1 MTVAKERIRESAP
14 SKVSVSHP
22 LEPLTPEEI
31 SMAVEIV
38 RRGKSLGDSVRFA
51 SVTLN
56 EPPKS
61 VALSFKPG
69 DNIEREAFIILL
81 DNATASTYEA
91 IVSLEGVTDSGQ
103 GSGQIKSW
111 QYLPNVQPPIM
122 LDEFVE
128 CEAAVKANPDF
139 QAAIAKRGITN
150 PDLVMVDPWS
160 AGHYGLEEEEG
171 VRLSRALCWVRANP
185 TDHGYARPIEGV
197 IPVVDLNKME
207 VIRVED
213 YGVVPL
219 PPKDGNYTPEYVKN
233 YRTDIKPLEI
243 VQPEGP
249 SFEVTGHNISWQK
262 WNIRVSFTP
271 REGLVLYNV
280 TYTDGE
286 GTDSEEVRPIF
297 YRASLAE
304 MTVPYGDPQPHH
316 YRKNAFDVGE
326 YGIGSLANSLTLGC
340 DCLGEIYYFD
350 GFITNSRGEVVKIE
364 NAICLHEEDFG
375 ILWKHMDWRT
385 EQTEVRR
392 SRRLVI
398 SFIAT
403 VGNYEYGFYWYFYQ
417 DGTIQY
423 EVKLTGVV
431 STAAVMPGAIPKY
444 GTLVAPQLNAP
455 IHQHIFNV
463 RMDMQIDGTNNSV
476 YEVDIVPE
484 EDSDNPYGNA
494 FYAKSTLLP
503 TEQAAQ
509 RLIDPMKGRYW
520 KIVNPSK
527 ANAMGYPTAYKLMPG
542 DNTLPLAKADASVT
556 KRAAYMTR
564 HLWVTPYDVDEKY
577 PAGDYP
583 NQNPGGAG
591 LPFWT
596 ERDRPIENTDIVVWY
611 TFAHS
616 HSPRAEDWPVMPVA
630 TIGFKLKPL
639 NFFDE
644 NPANDVPPSKAKQTC
659 CH

>member
-1 MTVAKERIRESAP
+1 MTISQERTIKLSA
-14 SKVSVSHP
+14 VSHP

-31 SMAVEIV
+31 AAAVAIV
-38 RRGKSLGDSVRFA
+38 REQKSLGPNVRFA
-51 SVTLN
+51 TVTLK
-56 EPPKS
+56 EPAKAA
-61 VALSFKPG
+61 VLSFRLG
-69 DNIEREAFIILL
+69 DYVVREAFIVLL
-81 DNATASTYEA
+81 DNATARTYEA
-91 IVSLEGVTDSGQ
+91 VVSLNKERVTTWEH
-103 GSGQIKSW
+103 I
-111 QYLPNVQPPIM
+111 PNVQPPIM

-128 CEAAVKANPDF
+128 CEAAVKASPEF
-139 QAAIAKRGITN
+139 RAAIAKRGITD

-160 AGHYGLEEEEG
+160 AGNYGIAEEEG
-171 VRLSRALCWVRANP
+171 LRLSRALCWVRANP

-197 IPVVDLNKME
+197 IPVVDLNKMK

-233 YRTDIKPLEI
+233 YRTDVKPLEI

-249 SFEVTGHNISWQK
+249 SFEVNDHEVRWQK
-262 WNIRVSFTP
+262 WKIRVGFTP
-271 REGLVLYNV
+271 REGLVLYDV
-280 TYTDGE
+280 TYQDGE
-286 GTDSEEVRPIF
+286 KERPIF

-326 YGIGSLANSLTLGC
+326 YGIGSLANSLSLGC
-340 DCLGEIYYFD
+340 DCLGVIHYFD
-350 GFITNSRGEVVKIE
+350 GFITNSRGEVVEIE

-375 ILWKHMDWRT
+375 VLWKHMDWRT
-385 EQTEVRR
+385 AQTEVRR

-431 STAAVMPGAIPKY
+431 STAAVTPGEVPKY
-444 GTLVAPQLNAP
+444 GTLVAPQLCAP

-463 RMDMQIDGTNNSV
+463 RLDMCVDGMNNSV
-476 YEVDIVPE
+476 YEVDIVPAK
-484 EDSDNPYGNA
+484 DKDNPYGNA
-494 FYAKSTLLP
+494 FYAQSTLLP
-503 TEQAAQ
+503 TELAAQ
-509 RLIDPMKGRYW
+509 RQIDPMKGRYW
-520 KIVNPSK
+520 KIANPNK
-527 ANAMGYPTAYKLMPG
+527 MNAVGYPTAYKLMPG
-542 DNTLPLAKADASVT
+542 ENTLPLARADASVT
-556 KRAAYMTR
+556 KRATYMTQ
-564 HLWVTPYDVDEKY
+564 HLWVTPYHADENY

-591 LPFWT
+591 LPHWT
-596 ERDRPIENTDIVVWY
+596 AGDRSVEDTDIVVWY

-616 HSPRAEDWPVMPVA
+616 HSPRAEDWPVMPVS
-630 TIGFKLKPL
+630 TIGFMLKPL

-644 NPANDVPPSKAKQTC
+644 NPANDVPPSPNQQGSKHAC
-659 CH
+659 C

>member
-1 MTVAKERIRESAP
+1 MTLAQERTVTTVTVE
-14 SKVSVSHP
+14 HP
-22 LEPLTPEEI
+22 LTPLTPEEI
-31 SMAVEIV
+31 SAAVAII
-38 RRGKSLGDSVRFA
+38 RQAKSLESSFRFA
-51 SVTLN
+51 TVTLN
-56 EPPKS
+56 EPAKAT
-61 VALSFKPG
+61 VLGFQPG
-69 DNIEREAFIILL
+69 DEIEREAFVILL
-81 DNATASTYEA
+81 DNATAKTYEA
-91 IVSLEGVTDSGQ
+91 VVSLKSSTL
-103 GSGQIKSW
+103 KSW
-111 QYLPNVQPPIM
+111 QHIPGVQPPIM

-128 CEAAVKANPDF
+128 CEAAVKASQEFRD
-139 QAAIAKRGITN
+139 AIAKRGITD

-160 AGHYGLEEEEG
+160 AGHYGIAEEDG
-171 VRLSRALCWVRANP
+171 VRLSRALCWVKANP
-185 TDHGYARPIEGV
+185 TDNGYARPIEGV

-233 YRTDIKPLEI
+233 YRQDLKPLEI

-249 SFEVTGHNISWQK
+249 SFDVNGHEISWQK
-262 WNIRVSFTP
+262 WKIRIGFTP
-271 REGLVLYNV
+271 REGLVLYTV
-280 TYTDGE
+280 TYTDNGE
-286 GTDSEEVRPIF
+286 ERPIF

-304 MTVPYGDPQPHH
+304 MTVPYGDTKPYH

-326 YGIGSLANSLTLGC
+326 YGIGSLANSLKLGC

-350 GFITNSRGEVVKIE
+350 AFITDSRGDVAQIE
-364 NAICLHEEDFG
+364 NAVCLHEEDFG

-423 EVKLTGVV
+423 EVKLTGMV
-431 STAAVMPGAIPKY
+431 STAAVMPDEVPKY
-444 GTLVAPQLNAP
+444 GTLIAPQLNAP

-463 RMDMQIDGTNNSV
+463 RMDMSVDGANNSV

-484 EDSDNPYGNA
+484 EDEHNPYGNA

-509 RLIDPMKGRYW
+509 RVIDPMKGRYW

-527 ANAMGYPTAYKLMPG
+527 TNAMGYPTAYKLMPG
-542 DNTLPLAKADASVT
+542 ENTLPLARPDASVIR
-556 KRAAYMTR
+556 RATYMTK
-564 HLWVTPYDVDEKY
+564 HLWVTPYRPDEKF

-583 NQNPGGAG
+583 NQHPGGVG
-591 LPFWT
+591 LPEWT
-596 ERDRPIENTDIVVWY
+596 QADRSVEDTDVVVWY
-611 TFAHS
+611 TF
-616 HSPRAEDWPVMPVA
+616 
-630 TIGFKLKPL
+630 
-639 NFFDE
+639 
-644 NPANDVPPSKAKQTC
+644 
-659 CH
+659 

>member
-1 MTVAKERIRESAP
+1 MTLAQEKVTAAVA
-14 SKVSVSHP
+14 VNHP
-22 LEPLTPEEI
+22 LEPLTPDEI
-31 SMAVEIV
+31 TTAVAIV
-38 RRGKSLGDSVRFA
+38 RQQKSLGTSFRFA
-51 SVTLN
+51 TVTLN
-56 EPPKS
+56 EPAKAT
-61 VALSFKPG
+61 VLSFKPG
-69 DNIEREAFIILL
+69 DSIEREVFMILL
-81 DNATASTYEA
+81 DNATANTYEA
-91 IVSLEGVTDSGQ
+91 IVSL
-103 GSGQIKSW
+103 GSGMVTSW
-111 QYLPNVQPPIM
+111 EHIPGVQPPIM

-128 CEAAVKANPDF
+128 CEAAVKADPAF
-139 QAAIAKRGITN
+139 QAAIAKRGITD

-160 AGHYGLEEEEG
+160 AGNYGIADEEG
-171 VRLSRALCWVRANP
+171 VRLSRALCWVKANP
-185 TDHGYARPIEGV
+185 TDNGYARPIEGV

-219 PPKDGNYTPEYVKN
+219 PPKDGNYTTEYVKS
-233 YRTDIKPLEI
+233 YRQDLKPLEI

-249 SFEVTGHNISWQK
+249 SFNVTGHEIAWQK
-262 WNIRVSFTP
+262 WKIRVGFTP
-271 REGLVLYNV
+271 REGLVLYTV
-280 TYTDGE
+280 TYTDQGE
-286 GTDSEEVRPIF
+286 ERPIF

-304 MTVPYGDPQPHH
+304 MTVPYGDPKPNH

-350 GFITNSRGEVVKIE
+350 AFITDSRGDVAQIE

-423 EVKLTGVV
+423 EIKLTGIV
-431 STAAVMPGAIPKY
+431 STAAVMPSEVPKY

-463 RMDMQIDGTNNSV
+463 RMDMCVDGQNNSV

-484 EDSDNPYGNA
+484 EDDNNPYGNA

-503 TEQAAQ
+503 TEQVAQ
-509 RLIDPMKGRYW
+509 RLIDPMNGRYW
-520 KIVNPSK
+520 KIVNPLRTNS
-527 ANAMGYPTAYKLMPG
+527 MGYPTAYKLMPG
-542 DNTLPLAKADASVT
+542 ENTLPLARPNASVT
-556 KRAAYMTR
+556 HRATYMTK
-564 HLWVTPYDVDEKY
+564 HLWVTPYNPSEKY
-577 PAGDYP
+577 PAGNYP
-583 NQNPGGAG
+583 NQHPGGAG
-591 LPFWT
+591 LPEWT
-596 ERDRPIENTDIVVWY
+596 QGDRSVEDTDVVVWY

-616 HSPRAEDWPVMPVA
+616 HSPRAEDWPVMPVG
-630 TIGFKLKPL
+630 TIGFMLKPL

-644 NPANDVPPSKAKQTC
+644 NPANDVPPSPANHGSRNT
-659 CH
+659 

>member
-1 MTVAKERIRESAP
+1 MTLATERTATAT
-14 SKVSVSHP
+14 KVSHP
-22 LEPLTPEEI
+22 LEPLMPEE
-31 SMAVEIV
+31 MTAAVEIV
-38 RRGKSLGDSVRFA
+38 RKQKSLSSDVRFVT
-51 SVTLN
+51 VTLR
-56 EPPKS
+56 EPAKEAVLGFS
-61 VALSFKPG
+61 KG
-69 DNIEREAFIILL
+69 DYIAREAFIILL
-81 DNATASTYEA
+81 DNARAKTYEA
-91 IVSLEGVTDSGQ
+91 VVSLSQETVV
-103 GSGQIKSW
+103 SW
-111 QYLPNVQPPIM
+111 DYIPNVQPPIM

-128 CEAAVKANPDF
+128 CEAAVKASPEF

-160 AGHYGLEEEEG
+160 AGNYGIAEEEG

-249 SFEVTGHNISWQK
+249 SFEVNDHEISWQK
-262 WNIRVSFTP
+262 WNIRVGFTP

-280 TYTDGE
+280 TYTDKGE
-286 GTDSEEVRPIF
+286 ERPVF

-304 MTVPYGDPQPHH
+304 MTVPYGDPLPHH

-340 DCLGEIYYFD
+340 DCLGVIHYFD
-350 GFITNSRGEVVKIE
+350 GFITSSRGEVAKIE

-431 STAAVMPGAIPKY
+431 STAAVMPGEVSKY

-463 RMDMQIDGTNNSV
+463 RMDMCVDGANNSV

-484 EDSDNPYGNA
+484 EGDRNPYGNA

-503 TEQAAQ
+503 TELAAQ

-520 KIVNPSK
+520 KIVNPAK
-527 ANAMGYPTAYKLMPG
+527 TNAMGYPTAYKLMPG
-542 DNTLPLAKADASVT
+542 DNTLPMARSDASVT
-556 KRAAYMTR
+556 RRATYMTE
-564 HLWVTPYDVDEKY
+564 HLWVTPYSEDERY

-583 NQNPGGAG
+583 NQHPGGAG

-596 ERDRPIENTDIVVWY
+596 QRDRSVEDTDIVVWY

-644 NPANDVPPSKAKQTC
+644 NPANDVPPSPKNHGSKHAC
-659 CH
+659 CQ

>member
-1 MTVAKERIRESAP
+1 MTLAKERTLTTAT
-14 SKVSVSHP
+14 VSHP
-22 LEPLTPEEI
+22 LEPLTPEE
-31 SMAVEIV
+31 MTAAVRIV
-38 RRGKSLGDSVRFA
+38 REQKSLTDSVRFV
-51 SVTLN
+51 SVSLK
-56 EPPKS
+56 EPAKET
-61 VALSFKPG
+61 VLAFKKG
-69 DNIEREAFIILL
+69 DAIAREAFIILL
-81 DNATASTYEA
+81 DNATARTYEA
-91 IVSLEGVTDSGQ
+91 VVALG
-103 GSGQIKSW
+103 KSIITAW
-111 QYLPNVQPPIM
+111 DYIPNVQPSIM

-128 CEAAVKANPDF
+128 CEEAVKASPDF
-139 QAAIAKRGITN
+139 QAAIAKRGITD

-160 AGHYGLEEEEG
+160 AGNYGIEDEDG

-219 PPKDGNYTPEYVKN
+219 PPKDGNYTPEYVKD
-233 YRTDIKPLEI
+233 YRTDIKPLQI

-249 SFEVTGHNISWQK
+249 SFEVNDHEIRWQK
-262 WNIRVSFTP
+262 WKIRIGFTP
-271 REGLVLYNV
+271 REGLVLYEV
-280 TYTDGE
+280 TYTDKGE
-286 GTDSEEVRPIF
+286 ERPIF

-304 MTVPYGDPQPHH
+304 MTVPYGDPMPHH

-350 GFITNSRGEVVKIE
+350 GFITNSRGDVAQIE

-423 EVKLTGVV
+423 EVKLTGVL
-431 STAAVMPGAIPKY
+431 STAAVMPGEVPKY

-463 RMDMQIDGTNNSV
+463 RIDMCVDGTNNSV
-476 YEVDIVPE
+476 YEVDMVSE
-484 EDSDNPYGNA
+484 EDSENPYGNA

-520 KIVNPSK
+520 KIVNPEK
-527 ANAMGYPTAYKLMPG
+527 TNAMGYPTAYKLMPG
-542 DNTLPLAKADASVT
+542 ENTLPMARAEASVI
-556 KRAAYMTR
+556 KRATYMTQ
-564 HLWVTPYDVDEKY
+564 HLWVTPYEADEKY
-577 PAGDYP
+577 PTGDYP

-596 ERDRPIENTDIVVWY
+596 QDNRSVEETDIVVWY

-630 TIGFKLKPL
+630 NLGFKLKPL

-644 NPANDVPPSKAKQTC
+644 NPSNDVPPSPKNHGSKHAC
-659 CH
+659 CK

>member
-1 MTVAKERIRESAP
+1 MTFIQEKPKAKPLNSLT
-14 SKVSVSHP
+14 VNHP
-22 LEPLTPEEI
+22 LEPLTPDEI
-31 SMAVEIV
+31 ATAVAIV
-38 RRGKSLGDSVRFA
+38 REQRSLSETVRFA
-51 SVTLN
+51 SVSLQ
-56 EPPKS
+56 EPNKEI
-61 VALSFKPG
+61 VLSFEPG
-69 DNIEREAFIILL
+69 DRIERRAFIVLL
-81 DNATASTYEA
+81 DNATGRTYEA
-91 IVSLEGVTDSGQ
+91 IVSLNDGRIT
-103 GSGQIKSW
+103 SW
-111 QYLPNVQPPIM
+111 EYIPNVQPPIM

-128 CEAAVKANPDF
+128 CEAAVKASPEF
-139 QAAIAKRGITN
+139 QAAIAKRGITD

-160 AGHYGLEEEEG
+160 AGNYGIQEEDG

-233 YRTDIKPLEI
+233 YRTDLKPLEI

-249 SFEVTGHNISWQK
+249 SFEVNGHEISWQK
-262 WNIRVSFTP
+262 WNIRIGFTP
-271 REGLVLYNV
+271 REGLVLHNV
-280 TYTDGE
+280 TYQDGDN
-286 GTDSEEVRPIF
+286 TRPVF

-304 MTVPYGDPQPHH
+304 MTVPYGDPAPHH

-350 GFITNSRGEVVKIE
+350 GFITNSRGDVAKIE

-431 STAAVMPGAIPKY
+431 STAAIQAGEVPKY

-463 RMDMQIDGTNNSV
+463 RMDMCVDGNQNSV

-484 EDSDNPYGNA
+484 ESDSNPYGNA

-503 TEQAAQ
+503 TEKTAQ
-509 RLIDPMKGRYW
+509 RQIDPMKGRYW
-520 KIVNPSK
+520 KVVNPAK
-527 ANAMGYPTAYKLMPG
+527 TNAMGYPTAYKLMPG
-542 DNTLPLAKADASVT
+542 ENTLPMAHPSASVS
-556 KRAAYMTR
+556 KRAAYMSQ
-564 HLWVTPYDVDEKY
+564 HLWVTPFHEDEKY

-591 LPFWT
+591 LPHWT
-596 ERDRPIENTDIVVWY
+596 QSDRPLENTDIVVWY

-630 TIGFKLKPL
+630 TIGFMLKPL

-644 NPANDVPPSKAKQTC
+644 NPANDVPPSPAKQSC
-659 CH
+659 CQ

>member
-1 MTVAKERIRESAP
+1 MTLAKERTTVA
-14 SKVSVSHP
+14 VTVTHP
-22 LEPLTPEEI
+22 LEPLTPPEI
-31 SMAVEIV
+31 EAAVTII
-38 RRGKSLGDSVRFA
+38 RQAKNLGPDVRFA
-51 SVTLN
+51 TVTLN
-56 EPPKS
+56 EPAKE
-61 VALSFKPG
+61 VVLSFSPG
-69 DNIEREAFIILL
+69 ISIEREAFMILL
-81 DNATASTYEA
+81 NNATAKTYEA
-91 IVSLEGVTDSGQ
+91 VVSLNTGTV
-103 GSGQIKSW
+103 KS
-111 QYLPNVQPPIM
+111 YEYIPDVQPPIM

-128 CEAAVKANPDF
+128 CEAAVKASPEF
-139 QAAIAKRGITN
+139 RAAIAKRGITD

-160 AGHYGLEEEEG
+160 AGNYGIDDEAG
-171 VRLSRALCWVRANP
+171 VRLSRALCWVKANP

-213 YGVVPL
+213 YGVIPL

-233 YRTDIKPLEI
+233 YRQDIKPLEI

-249 SFEVTGHNISWQK
+249 SFQVKDHEIRWQK
-262 WNIRVSFTP
+262 WKIRVGFTP
-271 REGLVLYNV
+271 REGLVLYDV
-280 TYTDGE
+280 TYQDGAAE
-286 GTDSEEVRPIF
+286 RPIF

-304 MTVPYGDPQPHH
+304 MTVPYGDPLPHH

-350 GFITNSRGEVVKIE
+350 GFMTDSRGEVAQIK

-375 ILWKHMDWRT
+375 ILWKHVDWRT

-431 STAAVMPGAIPKY
+431 STAAVMPGETPKY

-455 IHQHIFNV
+455 IHQHIFNL
-463 RMDMQIDGTNNSV
+463 RMDMNIDGPHNSV

-484 EDSDNPYGNA
+484 EAADNPYSNA

-503 TEQAAQ
+503 TEQTAQ
-509 RLIDPMKGRYW
+509 RRIDPLKGRYW

-527 ANAMGYPTAYKLMPG
+527 TNAMGYPTAYKLMPG
-542 DNTLPLAKADASVT
+542 ENTLPMARPDASVS
-556 KRAAYMTR
+556 KRATYMTQ
-564 HLWVTPYDVDEKY
+564 HLWVTPYSPDENY

-583 NQNPGGAG
+583 NQHPGSAG
-591 LPFWT
+591 LPHWT
-596 ERDRPIENTDIVVWY
+596 QDNRSVEDTDIVVWY

-630 TIGFKLKPL
+630 TIGFMLKPL

-644 NPANDVPPSKAKQTC
+644 NPANDVPPSPKNHGSKQTC

>member
-1 MTVAKERIRESAP
+1 MTLAKERMTTA
-14 SKVSVSHP
+14 VTVSHP
-22 LEPLTPEEI
+22 LEPLTPREI
-31 SMAVEIV
+31 SAAVAIV
-38 RRGKSLGDSVRFA
+38 REQKSLTARVRFA
-51 SVTLN
+51 TVTLN
-56 EPPKS
+56 EPTKET
-61 VALSFKPG
+61 VLSFTLG
-69 DNIEREAFIILL
+69 DRIDREAFIILL
-81 DNATASTYEA
+81 DNATAETFEA
-91 IVSLEGVTDSGQ
+91 VVSLSNGTV
-103 GSGQIKSW
+103 KSW
-111 QYLPNVQPPIM
+111 EYIPNVQPPIM

-128 CEAAVKANPDF
+128 CEAAVKASLEF
-139 QAAIAKRGITN
+139 QAAIAKRGITD

-160 AGHYGLEEEEG
+160 AGHYGIAEEEG
-171 VRLSRALCWVRANP
+171 VRISRALCWVRANP

-233 YRTDIKPLEI
+233 YRQDLKPLEI

-249 SFEVTGHNISWQK
+249 SFTVNDHAIAWQK
-262 WNIRVSFTP
+262 WKIRVGFNP

-280 TYTDGE
+280 TYTDQGE
-286 GTDSEEVRPIF
+286 DRPIF

-304 MTVPYGDPQPHH
+304 MTVPYGDPQAHH

-350 GFITNSRGEVVKIE
+350 GFITDSRGEVVKIE

-417 DGTIQY
+417 DGSIQY

-431 STAAVMPGAIPKY
+431 STAAVMPGERPKY
-444 GTLVAPQLNAP
+444 GTLVAPQLSAP

-463 RMDMQIDGTNNSV
+463 RMDMCVDGANNSV
-476 YEVDIVPE
+476 YEVDIMPAE
-484 EDSDNPYGNA
+484 ADDNPYGNA

-509 RLIDPMKGRYW
+509 RLIAPMKGRYW
-520 KIVNPSK
+520 KIINPAK
-527 ANAMGYPTAYKLMPG
+527 TNAMGYPTAYKLMPG
-542 DNTLPLAKADASVT
+542 ENTLPLARPDASVT
-556 KRAAYMTR
+556 KRATYMTK
-564 HLWVTPYDVDEKY
+564 HLWVTPYSADEKY

-591 LPFWT
+591 LPHWT
-596 ERDRPIENTDIVVWY
+596 QDNRSVEETDVVVWY

-630 TIGFKLKPL
+630 TIGFMLKPL

-644 NPANDVPPSKAKQTC
+644 NPANDVPPAAKKRTC
-659 CH
+659 CD

>member
-1 MTVAKERIRESAP
+1 MTLAKERTVTTT
-14 SKVSVSHP
+14 KVSHP

-31 SMAVEIV
+31 AAAVAIV
-38 RRGKSLGDSVRFA
+38 RDQQSLGPSVRFA
-51 SVTLN
+51 SVTLK
-56 EPPKS
+56 EPDKS
-61 VALSFKPG
+61 SVLSFRPG
-69 DNIEREAFIILL
+69 DYIARKAFIVLL
-81 DNATASTYEA
+81 NNVTAETFEA
-91 IVSLEGVTDSGQ
+91 VVSLNQERVV
-103 GSGQIKSW
+103 SW
-111 QYLPNVQPPIM
+111 EYIPNVQPPIM

-128 CEAAVKANPDF
+128 CEAAVKASPEF
-139 QAAIAKRGITN
+139 RAAITKRGITDT
-150 PDLVMVDPWS
+150 DLVMVDPWS
-160 AGHYGLEEEEG
+160 AGNYGIEEERG
-171 VRLSRALCWVRANP
+171 VRISRALCWVRANP

-219 PPKDGNYTPEYVKN
+219 PPKDGNYTPEYIKN
-233 YRTDIKPLEI
+233 YRTDLKPLEV

-249 SFEVTGHNISWQK
+249 SFEVNDHEIRWQK
-262 WNIRVSFTP
+262 WKIRVGFNP

-280 TYTDGE
+280 TYQDGE
-286 GTDSEEVRPIF
+286 KERPVF

-340 DCLGEIYYFD
+340 DCLGVIHYFD
-350 GFITNSRGEVVKIE
+350 GFMTNSRGDVAKIE
-364 NAICLHEEDFG
+364 NAICLHEEDYG

-431 STAAVMPGAIPKY
+431 STAAVMPGEVPKY
-444 GTLVAPQLNAP
+444 GTLVAPQLSAP

-463 RMDMQIDGTNNSV
+463 RMDMNIDGTNNSV
-476 YEVDIVPE
+476 YEVDIVPAKE
-484 EDSDNPYGNA
+484 EDNPYGNA
-494 FYAKSTLLP
+494 FYARSTLLP
-503 TEQAAQ
+503 TELTAQ
-509 RLIDPMKGRYW
+509 RKIDPMKGRYW

-527 ANAMGYPTAYKLMPG
+527 MNAMGYPTAYKLMPG
-542 DNTLPLAKADASVT
+542 ENTLPMARPDASVT
-556 KRAAYMTR
+556 KRATYMTE
-564 HLWVTPYDVDEKY
+564 HLWVTPYHPEENY

-591 LPFWT
+591 LPHWT
-596 ERDRPIENTDIVVWY
+596 ADDRSVEDTDIVVWY

-630 TIGFKLKPL
+630 TIGFMLKPL

-644 NPANDVPPSKAKQTC
+644 NPANDVPPSPKNHGSKHAC
-659 CH
+659 CQ

>member
-1 MTVAKERIRESAP
+1 MTLAKERIATAAT
-14 SKVSVSHP
+14 VSHP
-22 LEPLTPEEI
+22 LEPLTPQEI
-31 SMAVEIV
+31 AAAVAIV
-38 RRGKSLGDSVRFA
+38 REQKSLTASVRFA
-51 SVTLN
+51 TVTLN
-56 EPPKS
+56 EPAKET
-61 VALSFKPG
+61 VLSFTPG
-69 DNIEREAFIILL
+69 DRIEREAFIVLL
-81 DNATASTYEA
+81 DNATAETFEA
-91 IVSLEGVTDSGQ
+91 VISLSDRTV
-103 GSGQIKSW
+103 KSW
-111 QYLPNVQPPIM
+111 EYIPDVQPPIM

-128 CEAAVKANPDF
+128 CEAAVKANPEF
-139 QAAIAKRGITN
+139 QAAIAKRGITD

-160 AGHYGLEEEEG
+160 AGHYGVQDEEG

-233 YRTDIKPLEI
+233 YRQDLKPLEI

-249 SFEVTGHNISWQK
+249 SFTVNDHEIAWQK
-262 WNIRVSFTP
+262 WNIRIGFNP

-280 TYTDGE
+280 TYTDQGE
-286 GTDSEEVRPIF
+286 ERPIF

-304 MTVPYGDPQPHH
+304 MTVPYGDPQAHH

-340 DCLGEIYYFD
+340 DCLGEIHYFD
-350 GFITNSRGEVVKIE
+350 GFITDSRGEVVQIK

-431 STAAVMPGAIPKY
+431 STAAVMPGEVPKY
-444 GTLVAPQLNAP
+444 GTLVAPQLCAP

-463 RMDMQIDGTNNSV
+463 RMDMCVDGANNSV
-476 YEVDIVPE
+476 YEVDIVPAE
-484 EDSDNPYGNA
+484 GDDNPYGNA

-503 TEQAAQ
+503 TEQTAQ

-520 KIVNPSK
+520 KIVNPDK
-527 ANAMGYPTAYKLMPG
+527 TNAMGYPTAYKLMPG
-542 DNTLPLAKADASVT
+542 ENTLPLARPDASVT
-556 KRAAYMTR
+556 KRAAYMTK
-564 HLWVTPYDVDEKY
+564 HLWVTPYSADEKY

-591 LPFWT
+591 LPHWT
-596 ERDRPIENTDIVVWY
+596 QDNRSVEETDVVVWY

-630 TIGFKLKPL
+630 TIGFMLKPL

-644 NPANDVPPSKAKQTC
+644 NPANDVPPSANKHAC
-659 CH
+659 CD

>member
-1 MTVAKERIRESAP
+1 MTLAQERT
-14 SKVSVSHP
+14 VTSVTVDHP
-22 LEPLTPEEI
+22 LTPLTPEEI
-31 SMAVEIV
+31 SAAVAIIRQE
-38 RRGKSLGDSVRFA
+38 KSLESSFRFA
-51 SVTLN
+51 TVTLN
-56 EPPKS
+56 EPAKAT
-61 VALSFKPG
+61 VLGFQPG
-69 DNIEREAFIILL
+69 DEIEREAFVILL
-81 DNATASTYEA
+81 DSATAKTYEA
-91 IVSLEGVTDSGQ
+91 VVSL
-103 GSGQIKSW
+103 GSSTLKSW
-111 QYLPNVQPPIM
+111 QHIPGVQPSIM

-128 CEAAVKANPDF
+128 CEAAVKASQEFRD
-139 QAAIAKRGITN
+139 AIAKRGITD

-160 AGHYGLEEEEG
+160 AGNYGIAEEEG
-171 VRLSRALCWVRANP
+171 VRLSRALCWVKANP
-185 TDHGYARPIEGV
+185 TDNGYARPIEGV

-233 YRTDIKPLEI
+233 YRQDLKPLEI

-249 SFEVTGHNISWQK
+249 SFDVNGHEISWQK
-262 WNIRVSFTP
+262 WKIRIGFTP
-271 REGLVLYNV
+271 REGLVLYTV
-280 TYTDGE
+280 TYTDQGE
-286 GTDSEEVRPIF
+286 ERPIF

-304 MTVPYGDPQPHH
+304 MTVPYGDTKPYH

-326 YGIGSLANSLTLGC
+326 YGIGSLANSLKLGC

-350 GFITNSRGEVVKIE
+350 AFITDSRGDVAQIE
-364 NAICLHEEDFG
+364 NAVCLHEEDFG

-423 EVKLTGVV
+423 EVKLTGMV
-431 STAAVMPGAIPKY
+431 STAAVMPDEMPKY
-444 GTLVAPQLNAP
+444 GTLIAPQLNAP

-463 RMDMQIDGTNNSV
+463 RMDMSVDGVNNSV

-484 EDSDNPYGNA
+484 EDEHNPYGNA

-509 RLIDPMKGRYW
+509 RVIDPMKGRYW

-527 ANAMGYPTAYKLMPG
+527 TNAMGYPTAYKLMPG
-542 DNTLPLAKADASVT
+542 ENTLPLARQDASVIR
-556 KRAAYMTR
+556 RATYMTK
-564 HLWVTPYDVDEKY
+564 HLWVTPYSPDEKF

-583 NQNPGGAG
+583 NQHPGGVG
-591 LPFWT
+591 LPAWT
-596 ERDRPIENTDIVVWY
+596 QADRSVEDTDVVVWY

-616 HSPRAEDWPVMPVA
+616 HSPRAEDWPVMPVG
-630 TIGFKLKPL
+630 TIGFMLKPL

-644 NPANDVPPSKAKQTC
+644 NPANDVPPSPKNHGSKQTC
-659 CH
+659 CG

>member
-1 MTVAKERIRESAP
+1 MTLAQERTVVRT
-14 SKVSVSHP
+14 KVSHP

-31 SMAVEIV
+31 TAAVAIV
-38 RRGKSLGDSVRFA
+38 QEQKSLSDSVRFA
-51 SVTLN
+51 TVTLK
-56 EPPKS
+56 EPTKET
-61 VALSFKPG
+61 VLSFSPG
-69 DNIEREAFIILL
+69 DYIAREAFIILL
-81 DNATASTYEA
+81 DNATAKTYEA
-91 IVSLEGVTDSGQ
+91 VVSVGKGTVV
-103 GSGQIKSW
+103 SW
-111 QYLPNVQPPIM
+111 EYIPNVQPPIM

-128 CEAAVKANPDF
+128 CEAAVKANPEF
-139 QAAIAKRGITN
+139 QAVIAKRGITN

-160 AGHYGLEEEEG
+160 AGNYGIEDEEG
-171 VRLSRALCWVRANP
+171 VRLSRALCWVKANP

-213 YGVVPL
+213 YGVIPL

-249 SFEVTGHNISWQK
+249 SFEVNDHNISWQK
-262 WNIRVSFTP
+262 WNIRVGFTP

-280 TYTDGE
+280 TYTDKGE
-286 GTDSEEVRPIF
+286 ERPIF

-304 MTVPYGDPQPHH
+304 MTVPYGDPLPNH

-340 DCLGEIYYFD
+340 DCLGVIHYFD
-350 GFITNSRGEVVKIE
+350 GFITDSRGDVAKIE

-375 ILWKHMDWRT
+375 ILWKHVDWRT

-431 STAAVMPGAIPKY
+431 STAAVMPGETPKY

-463 RMDMQIDGTNNSV
+463 RMDMCVDGPNNSV

-484 EDSDNPYGNA
+484 EEDQNPYGNA

-503 TEQAAQ
+503 TELAAK

-520 KIVNPSK
+520 KIVNSQK
-527 ANAMGYPTAYKLMPG
+527 KNAMGYPTAYKLMPG
-542 DNTLPLAKADASVT
+542 DNTLPMARADASVM
-556 KRAAYMTR
+556 KRATYMTQ
-564 HLWVTPYDVDEKY
+564 HLWVTPYDVDENY

-583 NQNPGGAG
+583 NQHPGGSG

-596 ERDRPIENTDIVVWY
+596 ESDRSVEDTDIVVWY

-616 HSPRAEDWPVMPVA
+616 HATRAEDWPVMPVA

-644 NPANDVPPSKAKQTC
+644 NPANDVPPSPKNHGSKHAC
-659 CH
+659 CQ

>member
-1 MTVAKERIRESAP
+1 MTFIQEKPKEKQFSLP
-14 SKVSVSHP
+14 SVSHP

-31 SMAVEIV
+31 SAAVAIIKE
-38 RRGKSLGDSVRFA
+38 KSSLSEAVRFA
-51 SVTLN
+51 SVCLQ
-56 EPPKS
+56 EPTKDG
-61 VALSFKPG
+61 VLSFEAGQK
-69 DNIEREAFIILL
+69 IERQAFVVLL
-81 DNATASTYEA
+81 DNSTGRTYEA
-91 IVSLEGVTDSGQ
+91 VVSLTDGRMV
-103 GSGQIKSW
+103 SW
-111 QYLPNVQPPIM
+111 DYIPNVQPPIM

-128 CEAAVKANPDF
+128 CEAAVKASPEF

-160 AGHYGLEEEEG
+160 AGHYGIAEEEG
-171 VRLSRALCWVRANP
+171 MRLSRALCWVRANP

-233 YRTDIKPLEI
+233 YRTDLKPLEI

-249 SFEVTGHNISWQK
+249 SFEVNDHEISWQK
-262 WNIRVSFTP
+262 WNIRVGFTP

-280 TYTDGE
+280 TYQDG
-286 GTDSEEVRPIF
+286 EEVRPIF

-304 MTVPYGDPQPHH
+304 MTVPYGDPAPHH

-340 DCLGEIYYFD
+340 DCLGDIYYFD
-350 GFITNSRGEVVKIE
+350 GFITDSRGEVAKIE

-431 STAAVMPGAIPKY
+431 STAAVMPGEVPQY
-444 GTLVAPQLNAP
+444 GTLIAPQLNAP

-463 RMDMQIDGTNNSV
+463 RMDMCIDGNQNSV
-476 YEVDIVPE
+476 YEVDIVPA
-484 EDSDNPYGNA
+484 EDIDNPYGNA

-503 TEQAAQ
+503 TEKAAQ
-509 RLIDPMKGRYW
+509 RRIDPVKGRYW
-520 KIVNPSK
+520 KVVNHAK
-527 ANAMGYPTAYKLMPG
+527 RNAMGYPTAYKLMPG
-542 DNTLPLAKADASVT
+542 ENTLPLAQPAASVS
-556 KRAAYMTR
+556 KRAAYMSQ
-564 HLWVTPYDVDEKY
+564 HLWVTPYHEDEKY

-591 LPFWT
+591 LPHWT
-596 ERDRPIENTDIVVWY
+596 SRNRSVEDTDIVVWY

-630 TIGFKLKPL
+630 TIGFMLKPL

-644 NPANDVPPSKAKQTC
+644 NPANDVPPSPAKESC

>member
-1 MTVAKERIRESAP
+1 MTLAQERTITTLT
-14 SKVSVSHP
+14 VDHP
-22 LEPLTPEEI
+22 LEPLTPDEI
-31 SMAVEIV
+31 AAAVAIIRQE
-38 RRGKSLGDSVRFA
+38 KSLGSSFRFA
-51 SVTLN
+51 TVTLN
-56 EPPKS
+56 EPAKAI
-61 VALSFKPG
+61 VLGFQPG
-69 DNIEREAFIILL
+69 DAIEREAFVILL
-81 DNATASTYEA
+81 DNATAQTYEA
-91 IVSLEGVTDSGQ
+91 VVSLSRGTV
-103 GSGQIKSW
+103 KSW
-111 QYLPNVQPPIM
+111 EHIPGVQPSIM

-128 CEAAVKANPDF
+128 CEAAVKASEEF
-139 QAAIAKRGITN
+139 RAAIAKRGITD

-160 AGHYGLEEEEG
+160 AGNYGIADEEG
-171 VRLSRALCWVRANP
+171 VRLSRALCWVKANP
-185 TDHGYARPIEGV
+185 TDNGYARPIEGV

-219 PPKDGNYTPEYVKN
+219 PPKDGNYTTEYVKD
-233 YRTDIKPLEI
+233 YRQDLKPLEI

-249 SFEVTGHNISWQK
+249 SFSVKGHEISWQK
-262 WNIRVSFTP
+262 WKIRIGFTP
-271 REGLVLYNV
+271 REGLVLYTV
-280 TYTDGE
+280 TYTDQGE
-286 GTDSEEVRPIF
+286 ERPIF

-304 MTVPYGDPQPHH
+304 MTVPYGDPKPYH

-326 YGIGSLANSLTLGC
+326 YGIGSLANSLKLGC

-350 GFITNSRGEVVKIE
+350 AFITDSRGGIAQIE
-364 NAICLHEEDFG
+364 NAVCLHEEDFG

-385 EQTEVRR
+385 EHTEVRR

-423 EVKLTGVV
+423 EIKLTGMV
-431 STAAVMPGAIPKY
+431 STAAVMPGEVPKY
-444 GTLVAPQLNAP
+444 GTLIAPQLNAP

-463 RMDMQIDGTNNSV
+463 RMDMCVDGVNNSV

-484 EDSDNPYGNA
+484 EDDHNPYGNA

-509 RLIDPMKGRYW
+509 REIDPMKGRYW

-527 ANAMGYPTAYKLMPG
+527 TNAMGYPTAYKLMPG
-542 DNTLPLAKADASVT
+542 ENTLPLARPDASVIN
-556 KRAAYMTR
+556 RATYMTK
-564 HLWVTPYDVDEKY
+564 HLWVTPYSPDEKF
-577 PAGDYP
+577 PAGNYP
-583 NQNPGGAG
+583 NQHPGGVG
-591 LPFWT
+591 LPEWT
-596 ERDRPIENTDIVVWY
+596 QADRPVDDTDVVVWY

-616 HSPRAEDWPVMPVA
+616 HSPRAEDWPVMPVG
-630 TIGFKLKPL
+630 TIGFMLKPL

-644 NPANDVPPSKAKQTC
+644 NPANDVPPSSKNHSSKTC
-659 CH
+659 CG

>member
-1 MTVAKERIRESAP
+1 MTFIQEKPKQKLTTLP
-14 SKVSVSHP
+14 SISHP
-22 LEPLTPEEI
+22 LEPLTPDEI
-31 SMAVEIV
+31 EAAVAIV
-38 RRGKSLGDSVRFA
+38 REQKSLNESVRFA
-51 SVTLN
+51 SVALQ
-56 EPPKS
+56 EPSKET
-61 VALSFKPG
+61 VLSFQPG
-69 DNIEREAFIILL
+69 DSIERRAFIVLL
-81 DNATASTYEA
+81 NNATGRTYEA
-91 IVSLEGVTDSGQ
+91 VVSLNEAEVV
-103 GSGQIKSW
+103 SW
-111 QYLPNVQPPIM
+111 EHIPGVQPPIM

-128 CEAAVKANPDF
+128 CEAAVKASPEF
-139 QAAIAKRGITN
+139 QAAIAKRGITDPN
-150 PDLVMVDPWS
+150 LVMVDPWS
-160 AGHYGLEEEEG
+160 AGHYGIAEEDG

-249 SFEVTGHNISWQK
+249 SFEVNDHEISWQK
-262 WNIRVSFTP
+262 WNIRIGFTP
-271 REGLVLYNV
+271 REGLILYNV
-280 TYTDGE
+280 TYQDGQE
-286 GTDSEEVRPIF
+286 TRPIF

-304 MTVPYGDPQPHH
+304 MTVPYGDPSPHH

-350 GFITNSRGEVVKIE
+350 GHITNSQGEVVKIE

-431 STAAVMPGAIPKY
+431 STAAMMPGEVPKY
-444 GTLVAPQLNAP
+444 GTLIAPQLNAP

-463 RMDMQIDGTNNSV
+463 RMDMRVDGDRNSV

-484 EDSDNPYGNA
+484 EETSNPYGNA

-503 TEQAAQ
+503 TEKAAQ

-527 ANAMGYPTAYKLMPG
+527 TNAMGYPTAYKLMPG
-542 DNTLPLAKADASVT
+542 ENTLPMARPSASVS
-556 KRAAYMTR
+556 KRAAYMSQ
-564 HLWVTPYDVDEKY
+564 HLWVTPFHEDEKY

-591 LPFWT
+591 LPHWT
-596 ERDRPIENTDIVVWY
+596 QSDRVVEDTDLVVWY

-630 TIGFKLKPL
+630 TIGFMLKPL

-644 NPANDVPPSKAKQTC
+644 NPANDVPPSPAKAC
-659 CH
+659 CQ

>member
-1 MTVAKERIRESAP
+1 MTVAQEPTTSPATA
-14 SKVSVSHP
+14 SVSHP

-31 SMAVEIV
+31 KAAVSIV
-38 RRGKSLGDSVRFA
+38 KTEKALTDSFRFATVTLKEPEKQTVLSFRLGDPIARAVFM
-51 SVTLN
+51 
-56 EPPKS
+56 
-61 VALSFKPG
+61 
-69 DNIEREAFIILL
+69 ILL
-81 DNATASTYEA
+81 DNATATTYEA
-91 IVSLEGVTDSGQ
+91 VVSLNERRLVAWDAIPG
-103 GSGQIKSW
+103 
-111 QYLPNVQPPIM
+111 VQPPIM
-122 LDEFVE
+122 LDEFVA
-128 CEAAVKANPDF
+128 CEAAVKACPEF
-139 QAAIAKRGITN
+139 QRAIAKRGITN

-160 AGHYGLEEEEG
+160 AGHYGIADEVG
-171 VRLSRALCWVRANP
+171 VRLSRALCWVKANP
-185 TDHGYARPIEGV
+185 TDNGYAHPIEGV

-219 PPKDGNYTPEYVKN
+219 PPEDGNYIPEYVKN
-233 YRTDIKPLEI
+233 YRQDLKPLEI
-243 VQPEGP
+243 VQPDGP
-249 SFEVTGHNISWQK
+249 SYAVDGHEISWQK
-262 WNIRVSFTP
+262 WKVRVGFTP
-271 REGLVLYNV
+271 REGLVLYDV
-280 TYTDGE
+280 TYTDNGE
-286 GTDSEEVRPIF
+286 DRPIF

-304 MTVPYGDPQPHH
+304 MTVPYGDPQPNH

-326 YGIGSLANSLTLGC
+326 YGIGSLANSLKLGC
-340 DCLGEIYYFD
+340 DCLGVIHYFD
-350 GFITNSRGEVVKIE
+350 AFITDSRGEVAQIE
-364 NAICLHEEDFG
+364 NAVCLHEEDFG

-423 EVKLTGVV
+423 EVKLTGMV
-431 STAAVMPGAIPKY
+431 STGAVMPGEVPKY

-463 RMDMQIDGTNNSV
+463 RLDMNIDGANNSV

-484 EDSDNPYGNA
+484 DDEHNPYGNA
-494 FYAKSTLLP
+494 FYAQSTLLP
-503 TEQAAQ
+503 TEKAAQ

-520 KIVNPSK
+520 KVVNPAK
-527 ANAMGYPTAYKLMPG
+527 TNAMGYPTAYKLMPG
-542 DNTLPLAKADASVT
+542 ENTLPLARPSASVIN
-556 KRAAYMTR
+556 RATYMTQ
-564 HLWVTPYDVDEKY
+564 HLWVTPYSADENY

-583 NQNPGGAG
+583 NQHPGGAG
-591 LPFWT
+591 LPQWT
-596 ERDRPIENTDIVVWY
+596 AADRSVEDTDIVVWY

-630 TIGFKLKPL
+630 TIGFMLKPL

-644 NPANDVPPSKAKQTC
+644 NPANDVPPSVSKHSC
-659 CH
+659 CG

>member
-1 MTVAKERIRESAP
+1 MTFTQEKPLTTPVVA
-14 SKVSVSHP
+14 SVSHP
-22 LEPLTPEEI
+22 LEPLTPDEI
-31 SMAVEIV
+31 SAAVAILREQ
-38 RRGKSLGDSVRFA
+38 KSLGASVRFA
-51 SVTLN
+51 TVTLK
-56 EPPKS
+56 EPAKES
-61 VALSFKPG
+61 VLSFSPG
-69 DNIEREAFIILL
+69 DSIEREAFVILL
-81 DNATASTYEA
+81 DNATAKTYEA
-91 IVSLEGVTDSGQ
+91 VVSLGSSSEAGSISG
-103 GSGQIKSW
+103 SVKSW
-111 QYLPNVQPPIM
+111 EHIPNVQPPIM

-128 CEAAVKANPDF
+128 CEAAVKASPEF
-139 QAAIAKRGITN
+139 QAAIAKRGITD

-160 AGHYGLEEEEG
+160 AGNYGIADEAG
-171 VRLSRALCWVRANP
+171 VRLSRALCWVKANP

-249 SFEVTGHNISWQK
+249 SFEVDDHEIRWQK
-262 WNIRVSFTP
+262 WKIRVGFTP

-280 TYTDGE
+280 TYQDGDE
-286 GTDSEEVRPIF
+286 ARPIF

-304 MTVPYGDPQPHH
+304 MTVPYGDPAPHH

-340 DCLGEIYYFD
+340 DCLGVIHYFD
-350 GFITNSRGEVVKIE
+350 GFITNSRGEVAKIE

-431 STAAVMPGAIPKY
+431 STAAVMPGKVPKY

-463 RMDMQIDGTNNSV
+463 RMDMNIDGANNSV

-484 EDSDNPYGNA
+484 EDDKNPYGNA

-503 TEQAAQ
+503 TEQAAK

-527 ANAMGYPTAYKLMPG
+527 TNAMGYPTAYKLMPG
-542 DNTLPLAKADASVT
+542 DNTLAMARPDASVS
-556 KRAAYMTR
+556 KRAAYMSQ
-564 HLWVTPYDVDEKY
+564 HLWVTPYHEDEKF

-583 NQNPGGAG
+583 NQNPGGSG
-591 LPFWT
+591 LPLWT
-596 ERDRPIENTDIVVWY
+596 ASDRTVEDTDIVVWY

-630 TIGFKLKPL
+630 TIGFMLKPL

-644 NPANDVPPSKAKQTC
+644 NPANDVPPSPQNHGSKHAC
-659 CH
+659 CA